1 MYYSEIEGGKIKSLK
16 ETTRDINRGFKKS
29 IAAPLKTKVFRPANK
44 QFFDPALREA
54 GKAGTQIG
62 KFTNKELLP
71 AAVTIGIPIASA
83 SLSALG
89 AMYGIPPELTYKLSE
104 TVLKEA
110 IPDKYQSD
118 NKYVGMFSE
127 AINMGLSGD
136 PNPQEMES
144 LGKRFATTA
153 YSDID
158 RKYINRTSSQSQYNP
173 EDPHQDLIQQLMN
186 KYPGYQ
192 QQFQSQISQNVP
204 QVQQYQPSQA
214 TEQTNDNINYSNS
227 QIDESGDTLT
237 METSPYDQKTGNE
250 MGLLG
255 AGLKKKK
262 SKKKPTK
269 KIIKEVYVKTMP
281 SYKKFSH
288 AKNAALDQLLEAKA
302 EKEERE
308 ARRAMIDVSKQMKE
322 SMDTLK
328 NERDFYKEALGA
340 GIKKKRGR
348 PRKIQL

>member
-136 PNPQEMES
+136 PNPQEMEA
-144 LGKRFATTA
+144 LGKKFASTA

-158 RKYINRTSSQSQYNP
+158 RKYINKQSSQSQYNP

-186 KYPGYQ
+186 KYPEYQ
-192 QQFQSQISQNVP
+192 QQFQSQVRQTAP

-214 TEQTNDNINYSNS
+214 TEQTNDNINYSNAAS
-227 QIDESGDTLT
+227 SSNNT
-237 METSPYDQKTGNE
+237 MTMTTSPYQQKTGNE

-255 AGLKKKK
+255 AGLKKKRGRPRK
-262 SKKKPTK
+262 KVEEYDEIYVKKK
-269 KIIKEVYVKTMP
+269 P
-281 SYKKFSH
+281 SYKKFTHS
-288 AKNAALDQLLEAKA
+288 KNAALEQLLEAKA
-302 EKEERE
+302 EREDKE
-308 ARRAMIDVSKQMKE
+308 AKNAMKE
-322 SMDTLK
+322 MVEKQTKALT
-328 NERDFYKEALGA
+328 ALGY
-340 GIKKKRGR
+340 GVKKR
-348 PRKIQL
+348 K